1 MKVWQKIESRG
12 PVKQN
17 DVDFDDGVLCVCVCV
32 GGGGGG
38 GQLERQEIYENFRLL
53 SHPGLD
59 QGLTRSI

>member
-1 MKVWQKIESRG
+1 MKVWLKVESRG

-17 DVDFDDGVLCVCVCV
+17 DADVDDGVVCVCV
-32 GGGGGG
+32 G